1 MTGPVRLERKNYNV
15 YEKPGFFQKH
25 KKLVIALVVLL
36 VLALIGVG
44 IYSGLHKKQTSGRL
58 EEFTEALEAKDY
70 AAASEIYRTL
80 QASVTEK
87 KVGSAQREELEKVQ
101 YAMEDIV
108 RGKVRAILDDV
119 IQGHPLTDEEK
130 AFIEGLKEISAAE
143 VMPLL
148 HEKSEEW
155 LDGKITQTE
164 WEQIIGAF
172 EDLDN
177 LSRLVGDLK
186 RQEEGMALAVDR
198 FRMAE
203 KIEARGDWEYTW
215 QYWQD
220 LVDDPD
226 LAIFARDYAN
236 FRLKQYQEQEYH
248 NLIAL
253 SDELMEEERYYTAL
267 KLIDRMHSVFPD
279 REELKTRLRDLN
291 QLVPQRLDKWI
302 DMVPVL
308 AVRPL
313 IAREDEAFLKG
324 KNTLHAKN
332 NLLTC
337 KEFRRFL
344 EELYKN
350 DYVLIRAS
358 VFENYPERNPEI
370 VVPRGKKP
378 VILLM
383 EHAAYTT
390 LNQANGTVQRLIYDA
405 ETDTFNG
412 FYQAMNRDVIAPD
425 NNLFGILEQFI
436 DEHPD
441 FSFDGA
447 RGILSL
453 FVMED
458 VLGNIVDQ
466 TQLEHQNE
474 ARERQAL
481 MPFEMTAEDFALEQK
496 EADRNLKALKKHG
509 WELALGGVDDYL
521 FNQYSA
527 AEMEAA
533 INRWREVVGP
543 EGENTTILA
552 FPDGALVYNQEDV
565 LAAILDSGFT
575 LLVGLGPDAYN
586 FYYPSFV
593 HMDRQTVSPLSMQA
607 AEAWGLEPFFDASVV
622 YDQPLRDKHGE

>member
-15 YEKPGFFQKH
+15 YEEPGFFKKHQK
-25 KKLVIALVVLL
+25 LLIALVVLL
-36 VLALIGVG
+36 VVGLVG
-44 IYSGLHKKQTSGRL
+44 IGIYNGVRQKQTSGRL
-58 EEFTEALEAKDY
+58 EEFTEALEEKDY
-70 AAASEIYRTL
+70 AEASEIYRAL
-80 QASVTEK
+80 QAAVTEK
-87 KVGSAQREELEKVQ
+87 KVGSPQREEMEKVQ

-119 IQGHPLTDEEK
+119 IRGRALNDEEK

-155 LDGKITQTE
+155 LDGKITQAE

-203 KIEARGDWEYTW
+203 KIEERGDWEYTW

-220 LVDDPD
+220 MVDDPD
-226 LAIFARDYAN
+226 LAIFARDYAT
-236 FRLKQYQEQEYH
+236 FRLKQYQEKEYH

-267 KLIDRMHSVFPD
+267 KLIDRMHSVFPE
-279 REELKTRLRDLN
+279 RRELKTRLRDLN

-302 DMVPVL
+302 DMVPIL
-308 AVRPL
+308 AFRPL
-313 IAREDEAFLKG
+313 VAREDEAFLKG

-332 NLLTC
+332 NLLTG
-337 KEFRRFL
+337 KEFRKVL
-344 EELYKN
+344 EELYEN

-358 VFENYPERNPEI
+358 VFENYPERAPEVI
-370 VVPRGKKP
+370 VPRGKKP

-383 EHAAYTT
+383 EHASYTT
-390 LNQANGTVQRLIYDA
+390 LNQANGTCQRLIYDA
-405 ETDTFNG
+405 ETETFNG
-412 FYQAMNRDVIAPD
+412 FYKAMNRDVIEPD
-425 NNLFGILEQFI
+425 NNLFGILEAFI

-441 FSFDGA
+441 FTFDGA

-458 VLGNIVDQ
+458 VLGNIVDA
-466 TQLEHQNE
+466 TQLENQNA

-481 MPFEMTAEDFALEQK
+481 MPYEMDAEDFALERE
-496 EADRNLKALKKHG
+496 EADRNLAALKKRG
-509 WELALGGVDDYL
+509 WEIGLGGVDDML
-521 FNQYSA
+521 FNQYTPA
-527 AEMEAA
+527 ALQAA
-533 INRWREVVGP
+533 IERWREAVGP
-543 EGENTTILA
+543 EGEDADILV
-552 FPDGALVYNQEDV
+552 FPDGALVYNQEDSLRV
-565 LAAILDSGFT
+565 ILDSGFT

-607 AEAWGLEPFFDASVV
+607 AEAWGLEPFFDASAV
-622 YDQPLRDKHGE
+622 YDQPLRDRHGQ